1 MYRYRFALTS
11 TPAQLEAAGAL
22 LREHPGGPFW
32 PKVLATYLVTC
43 LLTVFVVETLR
54 RSPISLVTTGRNMIS
69 WKEQN
74 EVTMAA
80 CALGA
85 VVLGIVLR
93 YGFDMLVGQL
103 ITGTGLLLAISAAV
117 VTYQRRRAAIEEGA
131 TV

>member
-1 MYRYRFALTS
+1 MRF
-11 TPAQLEAAGAL
+11 

-32 PKVLATYLVTC
+32 PKVLATYVVTC

-54 RSPISLVTTGRNMIS
+54 RSPISLITTGRNMIS

-103 ITGTGLLLAISAAV
+103 ITGTGLLLAISAGV
-117 VTYQRRRAAIEEGA
+117 VAYQRRRAAIEEGA